1 MVESGRS
8 VRYALQMRF
17 LSAAVFV
24 AMSIG
29 SIAHAQ
35 GSDDPT
41 ECYDAIVKARII
53 EQTPSV
59 IPKSDDDSVIIVW
72 PWFLKL
78 NVSKVVVGAAPTGP
92 LLVLSMQ
99 HTSFRKGLGWRRWWL
114 RRNSIGGFNLLRFG
128 EADNLPR
135 CLPDGE
141 VAEAFIRPGPNQTLD
156 GLLRDGERAYH
167 ARP

>member
-1 MVESGRS
+1 MK
-8 VRYALQMRF
+8 F
-17 LSAAVFV
+17 LSAAVLIV
-24 AMSIG
+24 MLVG
-29 SIAHAQ
+29 PTAHAQ
-35 GSDDPT
+35 GSDDVA
-41 ECYDAIVKARII
+41 ECYDAVVKGRIV

-59 IPKSDDDSVIIVW
+59 FPESDDGSITLVW

-114 RRNSIGGFNLLRFG
+114 RRNSLGGFNLLRFG
-128 EADNLPR
+128 ETENLPR
-135 CLPDGE
+135 CSAGGE
-141 VAEAFIRPGPNQTLD
+141 VAEALIRPGPNQTLD
-156 GLLRDGERAYH
+156 GLLKDGERAYR

>member
-1 MVESGRS
+1 
-8 VRYALQMRF
+8 MRL
-17 LSAAVFV
+17 LSAAVLV
-24 AMSIG
+24 AMLIG
-29 SIAHAQ
+29 SNAQAQ
-35 GSDDPT
+35 GSDDAA
-41 ECYDAIVKARII
+41 ECYDAVVKGRIV

-59 IPKSDDDSVIIVW
+59 FPEGDDGSITMVW

-114 RRNSIGGFNLLRFG
+114 RRNSLGGFNLLRFG
-128 EADNLPR
+128 KAQNLPR
-135 CLPDGE
+135 CLAGGE
-141 VAEAFIRPGPNQTLD
+141 VAAALIRPGPNQTLE
-156 GLLRDGERAYH
+156 GLLTDGERAYR